1 MTDFWAQLDSTARR
15 IKVSGIQKMDLK
27 DTRFAVKSLDS
38 RDKRHRKVTY
48 RAFLREVL
56 ERTKSPGAV
65 LCCAVA
71 FKQSGVSKLKK
82 EGRETL
88 LNRMKPNIQI
98 FKDLD
103 SIATE
108 NGIRC
113 PTHLELEPTRANT
126 NRNPPVSVDQS
137 EGEID
142 IRNFEN
148 ASLEGIQELFAAGF
162 CRAIRRDRTRDG
174 VKAAVTTSFPRWP
187 GEVPCLMSVAI
198 LESEVSR
205 LAWDLFNAEVELINQ
220 TRCIGLNDGIKLAI
234 PGSEAILKGVWD
246 EAILNVFGR
255 TIQSAIDASP
265 IRSIERNNGISRTEC
280 VSMNLL
286 SDGAIVNL
294 NIGLEKG
301 FEFRQKLYFEE
312 HNSHLF

>member
-1 MTDFWAQLDSTARR
+1 MTDSWAQLDSTARR

-103 SIATE
+103 SIGTE

-113 PTHLELEPTRANT
+113 PTHLELEPTRALLISQKEKST
-126 NRNPPVSVDQS
+126 FVTLRMHLWKGSRNCSLQGSV
-137 EGEID
+137 
-142 IRNFEN
+142 
-148 ASLEGIQELFAAGF
+148 
-162 CRAIRRDRTRDG
+162 
-174 VKAAVTTSFPRWP
+174 V
-187 GEVPCLMSVAI
+187 
-198 LESEVSR
+198 
-205 LAWDLFNAEVELINQ
+205 
-220 TRCIGLNDGIKLAI
+220 
-234 PGSEAILKGVWD
+234 
-246 EAILNVFGR
+246 
-255 TIQSAIDASP
+255 QSA
-265 IRSIERNNGISRTEC
+265 GTGLGTE
-280 VSMNLL
+280 
-286 SDGAIVNL
+286 
-294 NIGLEKG
+294 
-301 FEFRQKLYFEE
+301 
-312 HNSHLF
+312 